1 MNLTTEQINLIKAYC
16 NHTSKYYDVEI
27 ELVDHFASYVES
39 RMENDSDFE
48 NLFES
53 LKKSFS
59 AKDIALIIQEKKRAI
74 TQKARTQCW
83 KELLS
88 YFSWPKIGF
97 TFLLFA
103 YIVWMDQNRSLEKSA
118 QSFMFLLN
126 LLNFRF
132 AFGRGMLANRNLQE
146 KKLPILGMKIIY
158 NYQLISIIPILLYFI
173 LALNTFN
180 ETSIIDFGIYKAA
193 IYIAPFLFLLLL
205 AWQKTYI
212 DFQLKIRKDY
222 PGAFAA

>member
-1 MNLTTEQINLIKAYC
+1 MNLTNEQLNRIKTYC

-27 ELVDHFASYVES
+27 ELVDHFSAYIED
-39 RMENDSDFE
+39 RMIHGTDFD
-48 NLFES
+48 LHFET
-53 LKKSFS
+53 LKTKFS
-59 AKDIALIIQEKKRAI
+59 VKDINSIIHEKKIAI
-74 TQKARTQCW
+74 AQKARTQCW
-83 KELLS
+83 NELLS
-88 YFSWPKIGF
+88 YFSWPKIVL

-103 YIVWMDQNRSLEKSA
+103 YIVWIDQHKNLEKSA
-118 QSFMFLLN
+118 QSIMLLLN

-132 AFGRGMLANRNLQE
+132 AFGRGMLANRNIQE
-146 KKLPILGMKIIY
+146 KKSPILGMKIIY
-158 NYQLISIIPILLYFI
+158 NYHLISVIPILIYFI

-180 ETSIIDFGIYKAA
+180 DNSLINIGIYKTA

-212 DFQLKIRKDY
+212 ESQLKIRKDY

>member
-1 MNLTTEQINLIKAYC
+1 MNLSTEQINRIKGYC

-27 ELVDHFASYVES
+27 ELVDHFAAYIEE
-39 RMENDSDFE
+39 RMEKEADFDL
-48 NLFES
+48 LFES
-53 LKKSFS
+53 LKTNFS
-59 AKDIALIIQEKKRAI
+59 AKDIALIIQEKKLSIA
-74 TQKARTQCW
+74 QKARTQCW
-83 KELLS
+83 KEFLT
-88 YFSWPKIGF
+88 YFSWPKIGL

-132 AFGRGMLANRNLQE
+132 AFGRAMLANRNLQE
-146 KKLPILGMKIIY
+146 KKSPILGMKIIY
-158 NYQLISIIPILLYFI
+158 NYHLISIIPILFYFI

-180 ETSIIDFGIYKAA
+180 ENSMIDFGVYKTA

-212 DFQLKIRKDY
+212 DSQLKIRKDY
-222 PGAFAA
+222 PGAFIS